1 MLMLLELG
9 LQMAQRKAFSTLI
22 DEAILQ
28 SQFGLMALILGLML
42 AASVI
47 SGAAG
52 LLHEYLQSRLC
63 AVVPAE
69 VRARLFHHV

>member
-28 SQFGLMALILGLML
+28 SQHR
-42 AASVI
+42 SP
-47 SGAAG
+47 
-52 LLHEYLQSRLC
+52 C
-63 AVVPAE
+63 
-69 VRARLFHHV
+69 